1 MSEIEFKNRRGSEI
15 IALFPL
21 KSVLFPRGRLPLQIF
36 EQRYINLI
44 RHTMKTETGFGIC
57 LLKDGE
63 EVAPQGVRQEVH
75 RVGTYARVVDWD
87 QLPNGL
93 LGVTVE
99 GSHKFVVQECWSE
112 QDQLLV
118 ASVDYCGVDFVGE
131 EALAVEDEHEVL
143 VGLLDQL
150 AQHPVISQLGMAI
163 DYQDLRQLGWRLSE
177 LIPLSL
183 ERKQA
188 LLELQDPFERIREIE
203 KIIDSMIKES

>member
-1 MSEIEFKNRRGSEI
+1 MSEIEYSSRRGSEI
-15 IALFPL
+15 IPLFPL

-44 RHTMKTETGFGIC
+44 RHALKTDTGFGIC
-57 LLKDGE
+57 LLKDGD
-63 EVAPQGVRQEVH
+63 EVARQGVRQEVH

-99 GSHKFVVQECWSE
+99 GRHKFVVQERWSE
-112 QDQLLV
+112 QDQLLMG
-118 ASVDYCGVDFVGE
+118 SVDYCGVDYVGE
-131 EALAVEDEHEVL
+131 EPLPVTEQHEVL
-143 VGLLDQL
+143 VGLLEQL
-150 AQHPVISQLGMAI
+150 VSHPVISQLGMTI
-163 DYQDLRQLGWRLSE
+163 EYDDLRQLGWRLSE

-188 LLELQDPFERIREIE
+188 LLELQDPCERIREIE
-203 KIIDSMIKES
+203 KIIDGMITES

>member
-63 EVAPQGVRQEVH
+63 EVAPQGVLQEVH

-99 GSHKFVVQECWSE
+99 GSHKFVVKECWSG

-118 ASVDYCGVDFVGE
+118 AGVDFVGE
-131 EALAVEDEHEVL
+131 EALAVAEEHEVL